1 MMTSLAALQTSSG
14 QVTMSGDQED
24 LPVTEVEEEEGEDR
38 GYQPPP
44 EKSIDQLL
52 QADQVA

>member
-1 MMTSLAALQTSSG
+1 MMTSPFAFQISSG

-24 LPVTEVEEEEGEDR
+24 LRVSEVEEDEGEDR

-52 QADQVA
+52 QSDQVA